1 MADCQNRL
9 GLERSIPIID
19 EDKYINAP
27 DDIKIMYKYFLLSK
41 DIPVFVKQNYI
52 MKKVLPNLVDSELI
66 DIFKFELNNLVKISN
81 HYKLLHLFNEYIN
94 EKKS

>member
-27 DDIKIMYKYFLLSK
+27 DDIRLCIS
-41 DIPVFVKQNYI
+41 
-52 MKKVLPNLVDSELI
+52 
-66 DIFKFELNNLVKISN
+66 IF
-81 HYKLLHLFNEYIN
+81 Y
-94 EKKS
+94 

>member
-1 MADCQNRL
+1 MILRL
-9 GLERSIPIID
+9 CISI
-19 EDKYINAP
+19 
-27 DDIKIMYKYFLLSK
+27 FLLSK